1 MLISQIL
8 AWASALLCIEE
19 ALRYIA
25 RVSKNKT
32 LNRVFHKAHIPLGV
46 LLLITGGLHGLAA
59 GNFPGAGLGEMELAP
74 VLFTL
79 NWGTACFI
87 CSVLLAVSYLVR
99 KKLHKG
105 WMPVHRVLTVLML
118 ALLVLHIL
126 EVGIHLPDRWAA
138 PAPES
143 SNQVSSAQPEPTPAP
158 PAFTPAPKPTAAASP
173 QPDPAGSPAA
183 PAPTQEPSPTPA
195 PTEPPEEEPG
205 LADGVYTGSA
215 PGYRSDI
222 TVSVTVS
229 AGKITDIEIT
239 DQNET
244 PRYFAGAT
252 EVIDYII
259 SAQSTQVD
267 AVTGA
272 TFSSE
277 GIKAAVADALAAAQ
291 N

>member
-1 MLISQIL
+1 MLLSQIL
-8 AWASALLCIEE
+8 AWAAALLCIEE

-32 LNRVFHKAHIPLGV
+32 LNRVFHKLHIPLGV
-46 LLLITGGLHGLAA
+46 LLLIAGGLHGLIA
-59 GNFPGAGLGEMELAP
+59 GNFPGAGLAEIELAP

-87 CSVLLAVSYLVR
+87 CSVLLALSYLLR
-99 KKLHKG
+99 KKLKKG

-118 ALLVLHIL
+118 ALLVLHVA

-138 PAPES
+138 PAVES
-143 SNQVSSAQPEPTPAP
+143 SPQVSPAPPEPTAAP

-173 QPDPAGSPAA
+173 APTET
-183 PAPTQEPSPTPA
+183 PAPTGEPSPTPA

-239 DQNET
+239 DENET
-244 PRYFAGAT
+244 PRYFAGAM

-277 GIKAAVADALAAAQ
+277 GIKAAVEDALRAAQ
-291 N
+291 S